1 MIPSASQ
8 SAHSYTSDDVSRIVR
23 TFYETY
29 GWTIDEAN
37 GLLYHHTY
45 FQDMDERAI
54 RYRYSHEMR
63 YQKYFRDGGRFFLD
77 AGCGG
82 EPRPKMSE
90 NFQMHICVDI
100 SLKGLEEARRV
111 LGDSAAYVLA
121 DLTALPFK
129 NESLDSVLASYCLY
143 HIEKDSQAA
152 VLSDLYR
159 STKANRN
166 ILVFYSSRH
175 NLISLIHKIPR
186 LVLPSI
192 NRFFHR
198 AGLHLTTV
206 SPYIRRTRRETRV
219 VGDVVQV
226 PELYAY
232 AHNPMKLARGF
243 NSVDV
248 TCLMS
253 STNYDTQLL
262 RRLRL
267 LGVVSPL
274 LDFLERAFPHAMR
287 YVGKFVCV
295 RICKT

>member
-1 MIPSASQ
+1 MGSDSQ
-8 SAHSYTSDDVSRIVR
+8 SAHSYTSTDVSRIVR

-82 EPRPKMSE
+82 EPRPKLAE
-90 NFQMHICVDI
+90 NFQAHICVDI
-100 SLKGLEEARRV
+100 SLKGLEEARSV
-111 LGDSAAYVLA
+111 LGDSGAYVLA

-129 NESLDSVLASYCLY
+129 DHSFDGVLASHCLY
-143 HIEKDSQAA
+143 HIERDSQVA
-152 VLSDLYR
+152 VLNDLYR
-159 STKANRN
+159 ATKANRN

-175 NLISLIHKIPR
+175 NLISLIHKVPR
-186 LVLPSI
+186 LVVPLI
-192 NRFFHR
+192 NKFLNR
-198 AGLHLTTV
+198 AGLHISTV
-206 SPYIRRTRRETRV
+206 HPYMRRIGRDSRT
-219 VGDVVQV
+219 VGDVVPQ
-226 PELYAY
+226 LYSY

-253 STNYDTQLL
+253 LSIYDTQLL

-274 LDFLERAFPHAMR
+274 LDLLERAFPHAMR
-287 YVGKFVCV
+287 YVGKFACV

>member
-1 MIPSASQ
+1 MRSTSQ
-8 SAHSYTSDDVSRIVR
+8 STHSYTSDDVSRIVR

-29 GWTIDEAN
+29 GWTIDEAD
-37 GLLYHHTY
+37 GLHYHHTY
-45 FQDMDERAI
+45 FQDMDEIAI
-54 RYRYSHEMR
+54 KYRYSHEMR
-63 YQKYFRDGGRFFLD
+63 YQKYFQIGGEFFLD

-90 NFQMHICVDI
+90 NFQKHVCVDI

-111 LGDSAAYVLA
+111 LGDSGAYVLA

-129 NESLDSVLASYCLY
+129 DQSFDGVLASHCLY
-143 HIEKDSQAA
+143 HIEKDSQTA

-159 STKANRN
+159 ATKTNRN

-175 NLISLIHKIPR
+175 NLISLIHKVPR
-186 LVLPSI
+186 LVLPLI
-192 NRFFHR
+192 NNFLHR

-206 SPYIRRTRRETRV
+206 NPYIRRTRRETRA
-219 VGDVVQV
+219 VGDVVRA

-232 AHNPMKLARGF
+232 AHNPMNLARGF
-243 NSVDV
+243 KSVDV

-253 STNYDTQLL
+253 LTNYDTQLL
-262 RRLRL
+262 RRFRL
-267 LGVVSPL
+267 LGVVIPL
-274 LDFLERAFPHAMR
+274 LDLLEHAFPHAMR
-287 YVGKFVCV
+287 YVGKFTCV